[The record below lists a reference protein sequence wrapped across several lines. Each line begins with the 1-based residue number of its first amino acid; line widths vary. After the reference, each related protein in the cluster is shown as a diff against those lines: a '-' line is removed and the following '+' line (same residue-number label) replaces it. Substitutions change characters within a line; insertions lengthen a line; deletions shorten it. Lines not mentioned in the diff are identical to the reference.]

1 MTIVEGTALG
11 LLQGIA
17 EFLPISS
24 SGHLAV
30 AKRLFGLG
38 EVPILYDI
46 ALHVA
51 TLAAVVIVFR
61 KRIAALLVSLGR
73 WIMRSSH
80 GEDAENLRFILAV
93 IVATFFTGIIG
104 LGIEKL
110 HPEENLK
117 VVSIGFI
124 VTAFILVV
132 SERLGVRAASRG
144 AGRVPGLREGA
155 IVGIA
160 QGIGV
165 LPGVSRSGITIS
177 ASLAAGVGR
186 EKAGEFSFILSIPA
200 ILGAFALELKDAGN
214 LASRVELL
222 PLVTGLV
229 VAFASGILA
238 IKLLL
243 GLVRRGKL
251 SWFAIYLVPLGI
263 AGLLLL

>member
-1 MTIVEGTALG
+1 MTIVEGAALG

-38 EVPILYDI
+38 EVPILYDV
-46 ALHVA
+46 ALHMA
-51 TLAAVVIVFR
+51 TLAAVLIVFR
-61 KRIAALLVSLGR
+61 RRIFALFVSLGR
-73 WIMRSSH
+73 WIARRS
-80 GEDAENLRFILAV
+80 GAEDAENLRFILAV
-93 IVATFFTGIIG
+93 VVATAFTGVIG

-110 HPEENLK
+110 HPEEDMRI
-117 VVSIGFI
+117 VSIGFI
-124 VTAFILVV
+124 ATALILVI
-132 SERLGVRAASRG
+132 SERLGARAASKG
-144 AGRVPGLREGA
+144 AGRAPGIREGA

-177 ASLAAGVGR
+177 ASLASGVGR

-200 ILGAFALELKDAGN
+200 ILGAFALELKDAGE
-214 LASRVELL
+214 LASRVEPL
-222 PLVTGLV
+222 PILAGLA

-238 IKLLL
+238 IKVLL
-243 GLVRRGKL
+243 GLVKRGRL
-251 SWFAIYLVPLGI
+251 SWFAAYLAPLGI
-263 AGLLLL
+263 AGLLFL